1 MVNKMNKVQKPL
13 RLRSSMAAIVS
24 CLAFSGLPQM
34 GHAAGLGNIA
44 VFSLLGQPLRAEVEV
59 SATREELAGMTAQL
73 ASSSTFK
80 QANVDY
86 VASLSGIKFSMD
98 KRPNGQSII
107 KLKSD
112 RPINEPFVDLLLE
125 LNWPSG
131 RLLREYTFLLDPPEL
146 TTKTVAPVTPAKAA
160 KPPQISSASSPATR
174 SSSMID
180 DEQRSKAQAQAKAPE
195 LNRKAQDQPAEER
208 NSHAVKRGDSMQ
220 KIASATKPDGI
231 SLDQM
236 LVGLWQANQ
245 QAFDGGNMNRLKVG
259 QTLSIPD
266 KATLEATSTKK
277 ARKMIA
283 AQSADWNAYRQ
294 KLSTEAARGPAK
306 EDVGQRDAAGKI
318 TAKVDDIAAP
328 AAQSKDQLKV
338 SRTGAAGA
346 NGGAKG
352 KRSEEDLIARDKAL
366 QETNER
372 IASLENNI
380 AGMQKLIEMKDQQLA
395 AFQKP
400 TVTDPAT
407 PAAQLT
413 PEQLASISP
422 AAAGPAAPVAEKSA
436 EGQLNPLEPK
446 PVANPELKQLV
457 PPAPVPEAS
466 LLDRLLGSPLILAAC
481 ALLALL
487 TLFAGYFLN
496 KGRTGSQTT

>member
-1 MVNKMNKVQKPL
+1 MNQVQKPL
-13 RLRSSMAAIVS
+13 RLRSSVTAIVS
-24 CLAFSGLPQM
+24 FLVFSGLPLA
-34 GHAAGLGNIA
+34 GHAAGLGNIV

-73 ASSSTFK
+73 ASASTFK

-98 KRPNGQSII
+98 KRPNGQPII

-146 TTKTVAPVTPAKAA
+146 MTKTVVPVTPAKAA
-160 KPPQISSASSPATR
+160 KPPQISSTSSAATR
-174 SSSMID
+174 SASMID
-180 DEQRSKAQAQAKAPE
+180 DEQRSKAQAQARAQEP
-195 LNRKAQDQPAEER
+195 NRKTPDQPAEGR
-208 NSHAVKRGDSMQ
+208 NSHAVKHGDSMQ
-220 KIASATKPDGI
+220 KIAGKTKPDGI
-231 SLDQM
+231 SLEQM

-259 QTLSIPD
+259 QTLSLPD
-266 KATLEATSTKK
+266 KATLEATSTKE
-277 ARKMIA
+277 ARKIIV
-283 AQSADWNAYRQ
+283 AQSAEWHAYRQ
-294 KLSTEAARGPAK
+294 KLSTQAARGPAK
-306 EDVGQRDAAGKI
+306 EDIGQRDTAGKI
-318 TAKVDDIAAP
+318 TAKLDDIAAP
-328 AAQSKDQLKV
+328 IAEPKDRLKV
-338 SRTGAAGA
+338 SRAGA
-346 NGGAKG
+346 VGAKG
-352 KRSEEDLIARDKAL
+352 KRNEEDLIARDKAL

-372 IASLENNI
+372 ISSLEKNI

-395 AFQKP
+395 ALQKP
-400 TVTDPAT
+400 TGTDPAA
-407 PAAQLT
+407 PAPQLT
-413 PEQLASISP
+413 PEPLASTS
-422 AAAGPAAPVAEKSA
+422 PAAPVTEKSA
-436 EGQLNPLEPK
+436 EQQLNPQEPK
-446 PVANPELKQLV
+446 PGANPEMKPLV
-457 PPAPVPEAS
+457 PPDPVPEAS
-466 LLDRLLGSPLILAAC
+466 LVDRLLGSPWILAAC